1 MVIGCALALAAHG
14 PCRRSSWRDADA
26 GSSTSL
32 TSRNPAVPGFG
43 KTPGAR
49 RVRAG
54 VASRRPCLPSRLA
67 TILIPTNRRDLSW
80 RRVGA
85 KEEVAEGFAPMQGHM
100 PATAVLRPVV
110 KDMAALAP
118 CGEVRVGVDARVV
131 VPMRGGEVDLRR
143 ADHRSNLG
151 RARLR
156 AELPAAPVAPSAG
169 LGVPPPA
176 VAQVQDDPAVRSAA
190 LLAQALGATEPDH
203 GGELRPVNRVEE
215 TVVAAD
221 RHGLGSGSPNVT
233 GLAREGKTLTVGSK
247 PPKQAS

>member
-80 RRVGA
+80 RRVGPE
-85 KEEVAEGFAPMQGHM
+85 EEVAEGLPPMEGHM
-100 PATAVLRPVV
+100 PASAMLRAIV

-118 CGEVRVGVDARVV
+118 CREVGVGVDARVV
-131 VPMRGGEVDLRR
+131 VPMRRREVDLRP
-143 ADHRSNLG
+143 ADHRGDLG

-156 AELPAAPVAPSAG
+156 AELSAAPITPSAG

-176 VAQVQDDPAVRSAA
+176 VPQVQDDPAVRSAA
-190 LLAQALGATEPDH
+190 LLAQALRAAEPDH
-203 GGELRPVNRVEE
+203 SGELRPIDRVEK
-215 TVVAAD
+215 TVLGLD
-221 RHGLGSGSPNVT
+221 RHGLGLWAAERDWPCLLRLGHTS
-233 GLAREGKTLTVGSK
+233 R
-247 PPKQAS
+247 